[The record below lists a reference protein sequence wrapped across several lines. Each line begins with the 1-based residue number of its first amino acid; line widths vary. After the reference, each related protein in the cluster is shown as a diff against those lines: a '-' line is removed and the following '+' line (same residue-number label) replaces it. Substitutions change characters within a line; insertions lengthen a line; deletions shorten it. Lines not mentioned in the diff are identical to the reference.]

1 MDVYGKA
8 TQLLNELTSRLESTR
23 AGQVEYASVHPGDMV
38 PAYGC
43 ETAFVRP
50 GQIYPT
56 VAFPA
61 PLNPAQIDA
70 SQPVLYVA
78 DLEVVV
84 FRCYRGTSDNSM
96 PQLQELDSLARDALD
111 DARAMMR
118 AVSCA
123 FDRGTQFFCG
133 PWIPRGPSGGIHGG
147 SMTVTVGVDLW
158 CSCDAVIPEFDSV
171 FAPLDGDPRI
181 E

>member
-8 TQLLNELTSRLESTR
+8 TLLLNELTSRLESTR
-23 AGQVEYASVHPGDMV
+23 AGQVEYAAVHPGDMV

-50 GQIYPT
+50 GQIWPT
-56 VAFPA
+56 AAFPA
-61 PLNPAQIDA
+61 ALNPAQMDL
-70 SQPVLYVA
+70 SRPVSYAA
-78 DLEVVV
+78 DLEIVV
-84 FRCYRGTSDNSM
+84 FRCYGFTAKNEM
-96 PQLQELDSLARDALD
+96 PELYELDSLARDALD

-118 AVSCA
+118 AVQCA

-133 PWIPRGPSGGIHGG
+133 PWIPRGPAGGIHGG

-158 CSCDAVIPEFDSV
+158 CPCDTTVPEFDSV
-171 FAPLDGDPRI
+171 FAPIEGDPRI
-181 E
+181 T